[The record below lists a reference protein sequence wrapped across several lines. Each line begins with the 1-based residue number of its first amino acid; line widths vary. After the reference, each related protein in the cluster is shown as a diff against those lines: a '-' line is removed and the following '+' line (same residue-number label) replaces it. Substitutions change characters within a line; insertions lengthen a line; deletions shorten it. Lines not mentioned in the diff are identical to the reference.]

1 MLQGIFGG
9 MLGLSLIWGLA
20 AGKGDQTAAAMLKGA
35 EEAVQTAIMLT
46 GAYAFFCGMLNILRK
61 AGAAER
67 MGQALLPL
75 LRRLF
80 GAGLPAEA
88 LEPVTMNLTAN
99 LLGLGNAAT
108 PMGIEAAK
116 RMGEGH
122 AAASNALCLFL
133 VINASSVQLFPASVI
148 ALRAAAGSADPA
160 RIVLP
165 TLIATGV
172 STIVG
177 IVCCKCGEKIL

>member
-1 MLQGIFGG
+1 MLQWIFGG
-9 MLGLSLIWGLA
+9 MTALALLWGLA
-20 AGKGDQTAAAMLKGA
+20 NGIGDQTAAAMLKGA
-35 EEAVQTAIMLT
+35 EEAVQTAIALT

-67 MGQALLPL
+67 LGKAILPALK
-75 LRRLF
+75 RLF
-80 GAGLPAEA
+80 GEGLPSDA

-116 RMGEGH
+116 RMGKGS

-133 VINASSVQLFPASVI
+133 VINASSVQIFPASVI
-148 ALRAAAGSADPA
+148 ALRAAAGSAAPA

-177 IVCCKCGEKIL
+177 IVCCKGAERIP